1 MRGYLGVRAASGQRL
16 ITKSRFTTPQ
26 TAAADTQLSGAGPRP
41 ARASVIGICGVSA
54 GNLTPS
60 IVAAGSA
67 KKPPNMDNTWATG
80 LIYAPVELMP
90 TAAKPGCPP
99 PSPLGPKL
107 VGPAPSNRAKK
118 FITSIRV
125 PCPIAAITWAA
136 TNTACAGLFA
146 VLLRNAAA
154 SWADLSDL
162 PYLLRNN
169 TPLKMRS

>member
-1 MRGYLGVRAASGQRL
+1 MRDCLRARAGTGQRL
-16 ITKSRFTTPQ
+16 ITNSRFTAPQ
-26 TAAADTQLSGAGPRP
+26 TAAADTQLRGAGPRP
-41 ARASVIGICGVSA
+41 ARPSVIGICGVFA
-54 GNLTPS
+54 GNPTPS

-67 KKPPNMDNTWATG
+67 SQPPSMDNTCATG
-80 LIYAPVELMP
+80 LMYVPVELMP

-118 FITSIRV
+118 CITSIRA
-125 PCPIAAITWAA
+125 PWPIAAITWAA

-162 PYLLRNN
+162 PYLLGNN
-169 TPLKMRS
+169 TTLKMRC